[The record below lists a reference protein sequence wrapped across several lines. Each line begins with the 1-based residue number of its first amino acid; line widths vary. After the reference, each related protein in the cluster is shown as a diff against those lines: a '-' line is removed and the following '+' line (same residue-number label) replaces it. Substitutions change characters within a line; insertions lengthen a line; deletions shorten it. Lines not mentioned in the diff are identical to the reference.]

1 MTGKKIILDSTL
13 TAIADAIRAK
23 TGKTGKMTPAQMKTE
38 IGTLSKP
45 SGTKTVSVSANG
57 TQTENI
63 KSYENVKIQT
73 NVSPNLTQL
82 SVTQNGTYTPQTG
95 TDGYNSVTVNVQ
107 GGGGGGDEAPII
119 ILAQSGPQSALST
132 GATAKT
138 NGGTRPTSLAGLFSG
153 WKYLQGADISGLD
166 TAQVTD
172 VSYLFSGCAML
183 QSIGNIQ
190 MPASGFQSVQRAQGV
205 FSGCGFTSLDPTAF
219 IRGAQDISYMADYN
233 ESLQTVSFGAGSLSN
248 VLRADS
254 MFCMDSQIQTLDF
267 SNTGLQ
273 NVEHMASAFSGC
285 EALTTLILSGCNFAH
300 ITYDPDDGGGWD
312 YIFEGCMSLADIRTD
327 GQTVFPDAPIDLSA
341 TAVLTA
347 QSLQNIQ
354 NALPQSQNGATLTL
368 NTAVYDSADP
378 NVITMIE
385 NKGWTVAS
393 FDPYGGE

>member
-1 MTGKKIILDSTL
+1 MTGKKLILDSTL
-13 TAIADAIRAK
+13 KAIADAIRSK
-23 TGKTGKMTPAQMKTE
+23 TGKSAKMTPAQMKTE

-57 TQTENI
+57 TRTENI

-95 TDGYNSVTVNVQ
+95 MDGFSAVTVDVQ
-107 GGGGGGDEAPII
+107 GGGGGDEAPII
-119 ILAQSGPQSALST
+119 ILAQNGPQSALNT

-138 NGGTRPTSLAGLFSG
+138 SGSTKPTSLAGLFCG

-172 VSYLFSGCAML
+172 ISYLFSGCALL
-183 QSIGNIQ
+183 QSMGSIR
-190 MPASGFQSVQRAQGV
+190 MPVSGFQSVQRAQGV

-219 IRGAQDISYMADYN
+219 IQGAQDISYLADYSEN
-233 ESLQTVSFGAGSLSN
+233 LQAVSFGAGCLAN
-248 VLRADS
+248 AERADG
-254 MFCMDSQIQTLDF
+254 MFCGDEQLTALDF

-273 NVEHMASAFSGC
+273 SVEHMASAFSGC
-285 EALTTLILSGCNFAH
+285 SALETVNFSGCNFSH
-300 ITYDPDDGGGWD
+300 ITYDPDEGGGWD
-312 YIFEGCMSLADIRTD
+312 YIFEGCTALESIQTD
-327 GQTVFPDAPIDLSA
+327 VQTVFPDAPIDLSA

-347 QSLQNIQ
+347 QSLQNIL

-368 NTAVYDSADP
+368 NQTVYDSADP
-378 NVITMIE
+378 NIITMIE
-385 NKGWTVAS
+385 NKGWTVS
-393 FDPYGGE
+393 SYDPYSE

>member
-23 TGKTGKMTPAQMKTE
+23 TGKTGKMTPAGMVTE
-38 IGTLSKP
+38 VGTLSKP

-57 TQTENI
+57 TRTENV
-63 KSYENVKIQT
+63 KSYESVKIQT

-119 ILAQSGPQSALST
+119 ILAQNGPQSALST

-138 NGGTRPTSLAGLFSG
+138 SGGTRPTSLAGLFSG

-172 VSYLFSGCAML
+172 ISYLFSGCATL
-183 QSIGNIQ
+183 QSTGNIQ
-190 MPASGFQSVQRAQGV
+190 MPSAGFQSIQRAQGV

-219 IRGAQDISYMADYN
+219 IQGAQDISYMADYN
-233 ESLQTVSFGAGSLSN
+233 ESLQTISFGAGSLSN
-248 VLRADS
+248 VLRADG
-254 MFCMDSQIQTLDF
+254 MLCACAQIQSLSF
-267 SNTGLQ
+267 ANTGLQ
-273 NVEHMASAFSGC
+273 NVQSMVSAFSGC
-285 EALTTLILSGCNFAH
+285 EALATLNLSGCNFSH

-312 YIFEGCMSLADIRTD
+312 YIFEGCIALENIQTD

-354 NALPQSQNGATLTL
+354 NVLPQSQNGSTLTL
-368 NTAVYDSADP
+368 NQTVYDNADP